1 MLAAHYRTFFESIG
15 DALHATAHSHHPWP
29 DVTRAAHLAYWEDS
43 ARLTNRKWQEK
54 VFGEVVP
61 EAQGHVARLLN
72 LPDPKLVAF
81 APNTHE
87 FVARLYSCLD
97 WSHSPRV
104 LTTASEFH
112 SFSRQTRRLEET
124 GRLAVTRV
132 PVEPY
137 ASFRE
142 RFQHALTGRFDM
154 VFLSHVF
161 FDSAFVVEGLEQ
173 LLSRAS
179 PDAIVA
185 IDGYHAFLALPV
197 DLARLGR
204 RIFYTAGG
212 YKYAQAGEGACFLST
227 PEGSRLR
234 PVYTGWFADF
244 GGLTGAQ
251 GDTGER
257 KGSPAPST
265 GEGKGSPALSL
276 VGYGPGAMRFW
287 GSTFD
292 ASGLYRFNAVMRW
305 LRDLG
310 VGPREIHAHVERLQR
325 RFLAGLAD
333 AKLARLPVGSLTPPS
348 GLPRGNFLA
357 FDLDAAEEVER
368 RLAAAR
374 ISVDRRDRRVRFG
387 FGAYHDEPF
396 VDALIER
403 TRAALA

>member
-1 MLAAHYRTFFESIG
+1 MLAAHYRTFFEAAG
-15 DALHATAHSHHPWP
+15 DALHVTAHSHHPWP
-29 DVTRAAHLAYWEDS
+29 DVTRAAQLAYWEDS

-72 LPDPKLVAF
+72 LPDPGLVAF

-97 WSHSPRV
+97 WPHAPRV

-112 SFSRQTRRLEET
+112 SFNRQTRRLEET

-132 PVEPY
+132 SVEPY
-137 ASFRE
+137 ATFGE

-154 VFLSHVF
+154 VFLSHVL
-161 FDSAFVVEGLEQ
+161 FDSAFAVEGLEM

-185 IDGYHAFLALPV
+185 IDGYHAFMAIPV

-204 RIFYTAGG
+204 RIFYLAGG
-212 YKYAQAGEGACFLST
+212 YKYAQAGEGACFMSI
-227 PEGSRLR
+227 PPDCALR
-234 PVYTGWFADF
+234 PVYTGWFSDF
-244 GGLTGAQ
+244 GRLSGAQ
-251 GDTGER
+251 GE
-257 KGSPAPST
+257 AI
-265 GEGKGSPALSL
+265 
-276 VGYGPGAMRFW
+276 GYGDAAMRFW

-305 LRDLG
+305 LHDLG
-310 VGPREIHAHVERLQR
+310 ITPREIHAHVAGLER

-333 AKLARLPVGSLTPPS
+333 TNLPLLPVDALTPPERF
-348 GLPRGNFLA
+348 PRGNFLA
-357 FDLDAAEEVER
+357 FDLDRAEDVER
-368 RLAAAR
+368 RLAAHGILA
-374 ISVDRRDRRVRFG
+374 DRRGRRIRFG
-387 FGAYHDEPF
+387 FGVYHDDAF
-396 VDALIER
+396 VDRLLER

>member
-1 MLAAHYRTFFESIG
+1 MLAVHYRTFFESIG
-15 DALHATAHSHHPWP
+15 DALHVTAHSHHPWP

-43 ARLTNRKWQEK
+43 ARLTNRKWRDK
-54 VFGEVVP
+54 IFGDVVP

-72 LPDPKLVAF
+72 LPDPKRIAF

-97 WSHSPRV
+97 WSHPPRI
-104 LTTASEFH
+104 LTTASEFY
-112 SFSRQTRRLEET
+112 SFGRQTRRLEET

-137 ASFRE
+137 ASFGE
-142 RFQHALTGRFDM
+142 RFQHALTGRFEM
-154 VFLSHVF
+154 VFLSQVF
-161 FDSAFVVEGLEQ
+161 FDSAFAVEGLEA

-227 PEGSRLR
+227 PEGSELR

-244 GGLTGAQ
+244 GALSGA
-251 GDTGER
+251 E
-257 KGSPAPST
+257 AT
-265 GEGKGSPALSL
+265 GEGKGSPVPSSA
-276 VGYGPGAMRFW
+276 VGYGEGAMRFW

-310 VGPREIHAHVERLQR
+310 VGPREIHAHAEALQL

-333 AKLARLPVGSLTPPS
+333 QPLAALPIDSLTPPA
-348 GLPRGNFLA
+348 GMPRGNFLA
-357 FDLDAAEEVER
+357 FDLDDAEGVER
-368 RLAAAR
+368 RLAAR
-374 ISVDRRDRRVRFG
+374 GIIVDRRGRRVRFG
-387 FGAYHDEPF
+387 FGVYHDEGF
-396 VDALIER
+396 VDALIGR

>member
-1 MLAAHYRTFFESIG
+1 MLATHYRTFFESLG
-15 DALHATAHSHHPWP
+15 DALHVTAHSHHPWP

-97 WSHSPRV
+97 WSRAPRV
-104 LTTASEFH
+104 LTTAAEFH
-112 SFSRQTRRLEET
+112 SFHRQTRRLEET
-124 GRLAVTRV
+124 GRLAVTRI

-137 ASFRE
+137 VTFRE
-142 RFQHALTGRFDM
+142 RFQHALTGRFEM

-161 FDSAFVVEGLEQ
+161 FDSAFVVEGLET

-204 RIFYTAGG
+204 RIFYMAGG
-212 YKYAQAGEGACFLST
+212 YKYAQAGEGACFLAT
-227 PEGSRLR
+227 PEGSTLR
-234 PVYTGWFADF
+234 PVHTGWFADF

-251 GDTGER
+251 
-257 KGSPAPST
+257 
-265 GEGKGSPALSL
+265 EGP
-276 VGYGPGAMRFW
+276 VGYGEGAMRFC

-310 VGPREIHAHVERLQR
+310 VGPGEIHAHVAGLQQ
-325 RFLAGLAD
+325 RFLAGLAE
-333 AKLARLPVGSLTPPS
+333 ARLARLPVDSLTPPE
-348 GLPRGNFLA
+348 GMPRGNFLA
-357 FDLDAAEEVER
+357 FDLDEAEGLER
-368 RLAAAR
+368 RLAAHR
-374 ISVDRRDRRVRFG
+374 IIVDRRGRRVRFG
-387 FGAYHDEPF
+387 FGVYHDEAF
-396 VDALIER
+396 VARLLER